1 MNHNDT
7 DNHAPLVNAV
17 WAPPAKPVVLDE
29 KNGWHQGPTVL
40 DGFYSMYQPEVIYV
54 KEQDVS
60 GGYPYR
66 MWFFAWAYTQEND
79 PAPGYAGYPGGDAIF
94 TARAKSLDGP
104 WEVYSQNGDGFF
116 WDAGRRAQLWYPV
129 LTCDDK
135 WYDSWHV
142 GDPSIVLEDGVFY
155 MAYSSMGCDEDGI
168 PYHKPGDSDG
178 NASCIMGAVSTDGIH
193 WTRSERPL
201 IVWDKEKGFNE
212 RENKKDYYGGHQRPS
227 LMREDGIWKMWYDY
241 RESYIGYAECSGDF
255 LTGPWQE
262 KYCGRHSLHHSVD
275 FDVIRIGDIYYA
287 WGDPYLCW
295 EGIQDERVPFY
306 PDDPANWCGRQIVEY
321 QSRDGFAWQATGY
334 FLPDDGYDAIQIPQA
349 FIDHKRRRV
358 CIFYATQRGKREG
371 DQYDWRWDTLR
382 YRWKSFE
389 DFALPEH

>member
-1 MNHNDT
+1 
-7 DNHAPLVNAV
+7 
-17 WAPPAKPVVLDE
+17 
-29 KNGWHQGPTVL
+29 
-40 DGFYSMYQPEVIYV
+40 
-54 KEQDVS
+54 
-60 GGYPYR
+60 
-66 MWFFAWAYTQEND
+66 
-79 PAPGYAGYPGGDAIF
+79 
-94 TARAKSLDGP
+94 
-104 WEVYSQNGDGFF
+104 
-116 WDAGRRAQLWYPV
+116 
-129 LTCDDK
+129 
-135 WYDSWHV
+135 
-142 GDPSIVLEDGVFY
+142 

-168 PYHKPGDSDG
+168 PYHKPGDTDG

-358 CIFYATQRGKREG
+358 CIFYATQRGKRG
-371 DQYDWRWDTLR
+371 GGQYDWRWDTLR